1 MHIFSLE
8 ILLSV
13 NTGVA
18 ANPVLQIHKA
28 QEHVDIWQVPWR
40 ICQRLCSCRSLG
52 STGRANTPFDQEFF
66 LILNVAVGGTNGW
79 FPYVQAMTEILQV
92 ERQKFTDLRRV
103 LVMLLVGNLG
113 RIAVRHR
120 CGTSGGLIRLGSLA
134 GVRRRTEV

>member
-1 MHIFSLE
+1 MWTYGKFHGE
-8 ILLSV
+8 SV
-13 NTGVA
+13 NGSV
-18 ANPVLQIHKA
+18 PV
-28 QEHVDIWQVPWR
+28 DPW
-40 ICQRLCSCRSLG
+40 G